1 MTMAVRRLPGVRFD
15 IAASDPGEIL
25 PRMDVAMFAGFAQ
38 AGPAGTP
45 VAVSSL
51 GEFERIFGGTFDLAV
66 DARTGTPLR
75 SLLHG
80 AVAQFFGNGGI
91 RCWVSRV
98 LDEDSASRGV
108 FRLPA
113 AVRAE
118 RDGTWRFLPVSL
130 RARHP
135 GSWSDDVR
143 LASSLERTAFR
154 VVEWG
159 TLPGGGLE
167 LELKTE
173 SVDDVAAGDLLR
185 LDVGGGRQVLLPV
198 ESASGGSAGT
208 GASIRLRT
216 SEGLCVRRLD
226 RSQDGNRDAARI
238 GLLRPDT
245 ASGWTETQL
254 AASPEWVSDTQTAWS
269 FDLDPAL
276 VPAEGEACRLRWKG
290 FGTGWGVVRHVRT
303 SRRGAAKGR
312 DRIRVEASGR
322 ELADTGWTSR
332 IPQALAASAVHV
344 ERLRLR
350 ISTRGP
356 FGSDAEAIVPMASP
370 WNRLP
375 ADFPVSFDASPG
387 GFLVPLDD
395 APQTFAPVGPV
406 PDSAPRLE
414 RDGLSRF
421 GPELFLDP
429 SLCAETASSLME
441 RAQDKILRSPEPLR
455 GIHAFLA
462 SRDGG
467 PSEEATLLAAP
478 DSVHPRWHRIPGGAD
493 WWTIHPHVKSHPEVS
508 GEFHPCRIDEVE
520 HPRFLKQTP
529 PALDGTIRLRWTV
542 PVEGAE
548 FELQESVESATS
560 GFATIFQGA
569 SEIHVRH
576 AAPGSTRWYRVRSV
590 LDGDAGAW
598 SQVAEV
604 RSVRDGFEVP
614 AREGI
619 PSPAEYPV
627 LADVHRALLRTA
639 AARGDSLALL
649 SLPLRVRWPEAPEF
663 ANAFRRTF
671 HAQSAV
677 AAWSAADERSLAHGM
692 LSHPWIR
699 TTRDASNPVPPEGA
713 LAGLFA
719 ATSLEGRAWVAPGNR
734 PMAHSVALELP
745 MEPAFL
751 QSIQDAGICPI
762 VAGATGFV
770 PAWFDTLSEDPEL
783 RPANVRRFLGLL
795 RRLAFRHGADS
806 VFEPANR
813 TLERSLERTFRS
825 LLESLRLRGALRG
838 RGEGTAYR
846 VDIATEP
853 DQGRVRVD
861 LRVAPSLPLSFLQV
875 TLRSSGERLVVEER
889 K

>member
-1 MTMAVRRLPGVRFD
+1 MMGSVRRLPGVRFD
-15 IAASDPGEIL
+15 IAKSDPGEIL
-25 PRMDVAMFAGFAQ
+25 PRMDIAMFVGFAQ
-38 AGPAGTP
+38 AGPTGTP
-45 VAVSSL
+45 VAVGSL
-51 GEFERIFGGTFDLAV
+51 GEFERIFGGTFDLAM
-66 DARTGTPLR
+66 DAQTGAPLR

-98 LDEDSASRGV
+98 LDLTSATRGA
-108 FRLPA
+108 FQLPA
-113 AVRAE
+113 VVRAE
-118 RDGTWRFLPVSL
+118 RDGAWRFSPVSL
-130 RARHP
+130 HARHP

-143 LASSLERTAFR
+143 LASGLERSAFR
-154 VVEWG
+154 VAGWEI
-159 TLPGGGLE
+159 LPGGGLK
-167 LELKTE
+167 LEIKTE
-173 SVDDVAAGDLLR
+173 SVSDISSGDLLR
-185 LDVGGGRQVLLPV
+185 LDVGSGRQVFFPV
-198 ESASGGSAGT
+198 ESAAGEPSGT
-208 GASIRLRT
+208 GASVRLRT

-226 RSQDGNRDAARI
+226 QAHDGNRDAARI
-238 GLLRPDT
+238 GFVRAAA
-245 ASGWTETQL
+245 ASGWLETQC
-254 AASPEWVSDTQTAWS
+254 AAAPEWISSTETAWS
-269 FDLDPAL
+269 CDLDPAL
-276 VPAEGEACRLRWKG
+276 VPSEGEACRLRWKG

-303 SRRGAAKGR
+303 SSRSASKGR
-312 DRIRVEASGR
+312 DRIRVEASGS

-332 IPQALAASAVHV
+332 IAQVLAGPVVHI

-350 ISTRGP
+350 VSTRGP
-356 FGSDAEAIVPMASP
+356 FGSDANAVVPMASP
-370 WNRLP
+370 WERLP
-375 ADFPVSFDASPG
+375 EDFPVSFDPVPG
-387 GFLVPLDD
+387 GFLIPLDD

-406 PDSAPRLE
+406 PDSAPRLA

-421 GPELFLDP
+421 SSELFLDP
-429 SLCAETASSLME
+429 TLCGETASSLME
-441 RAQDKILRSPEPLR
+441 RAQEMVLRSPEPLR

-462 SRDGG
+462 SGDGG

-478 DSVHPRWHRIPGGAD
+478 DSVHPRWNRIPGGTE
-493 WWTIHPHVKSHPEVS
+493 WWSIHPHEKSHPDVS

-520 HPRFLKQTP
+520 HPRFLKQAP
-529 PALDGTIRLRWTV
+529 PALDGSIRLRWTT

-548 FELQESVESATS
+548 FELQESVESAMS
-560 GFATIFQGA
+560 GFETIFQGA

-576 AAPGSTRWYRVRSV
+576 VAPGSTRWYRVRSV
-590 LDGDAGAW
+590 LGGDAGAW

-604 RSVRDGFEVP
+604 KSLRDGFEVP
-614 AREGI
+614 ARDGI
-619 PSPAEYPV
+619 PSPSQYPV

-639 AARGDSLALL
+639 ASRGDSLALL
-649 SLPLRVRWPEAPEF
+649 SLPRRVRWPEAPDF
-663 ANAFRRTF
+663 AKAFRRTD
-671 HAQSAV
+671 AGSSLV
-677 AAWSAADERSLAHGM
+677 AAWNAADERSLAHGM

-699 TTRDASNPVPPEGA
+699 NTSDASNPVPPEGA

-719 ATSLEGRAWVAPGNR
+719 AVSLEGRAWVAPGNR
-734 PMAHSVALELP
+734 PMAHSVALEIP

-751 QSIQDAGICPI
+751 QSLQDAGICPI
-762 VAGATGFV
+762 VAGASGFV
-770 PAWFDTLSEDPEL
+770 PAWFETLSEDPEL

-825 LLESLRLRGALRG
+825 LLESLRQRGALRG
-838 RGEGTAYR
+838 GGEGTAYR